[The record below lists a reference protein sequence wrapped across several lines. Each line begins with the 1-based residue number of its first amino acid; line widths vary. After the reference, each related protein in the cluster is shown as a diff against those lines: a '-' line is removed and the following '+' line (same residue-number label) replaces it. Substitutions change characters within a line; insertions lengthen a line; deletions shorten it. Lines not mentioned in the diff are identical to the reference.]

1 MKKSTLF
8 FLGMVLVAFNLRPAL
23 TGVGPITSFIQGD
36 LGISASLIGFLT
48 MLPLIAFGFMS
59 LGAPA
64 LGAKVGNSK
73 AILIALIVLII
84 GISLRSIGGIELLF
98 LGTILIG
105 IGIATG
111 NVLVP
116 SFVKESFPKKAS
128 LFVGVYSAVLS
139 FGAAIGS
146 GITAP
151 IATSSNWRIALACSG
166 ILVILALI
174 VWIPVTIKNRH
185 NQSHSRGK
193 RPAFP
198 LSQSLAWF
206 VTLFMGIQSLLFYS
220 LVNWMPTMLEDRGVS
235 ISMAGT
241 IVMVMQL
248 ASLPAILVIPYL
260 AEKYDNQKVLAT
272 SIGIVYFIGLVG
284 VFYLPASLSW
294 LFISSIITGLAQGA
308 SVCLAL
314 LFVNL
319 RAKTPSQV
327 MVLSGMAQSFGYFIA
342 AIGPISFG
350 VLHDVAHSWTPVII
364 CLLVFTL
371 ILSLAGWRA
380 GRRGYIVEKDE
391 VNIN

>member
-8 FLGMVLVAFNLRPAL
+8 FMGMVLVAFNLRPAL
-23 TGVGPITSFIQGD
+23 TGVGPITSFIQDD

-64 LGAKVGNSK
+64 LGAKMGNSK
-73 AILIALIVLII
+73 AILIALIILII
-84 GISLRSIGGIELLF
+84 GISLRSVGGIGLLL

-105 IGIATG
+105 VGIATG

-128 LFVGVYSAVLS
+128 LFVGIYSAVLS

-151 IATSSNWRIALACSG
+151 LATSTNWRIALAFSG
-166 ILVILALI
+166 ILVLFALI
-174 VWIPVTIKNRH
+174 IWIPVTIKNRQ
-185 NQSHSRGK
+185 NQIHDRGK
-193 RPAFP
+193 RPFFP
-198 LSQSLAWF
+198 LRQSLAWF
-206 VTLFMGIQSLLFYS
+206 VTIFMGVQSLLFYS

-235 ISMAGT
+235 VEMAGT

-260 AEKYDNQKVLAT
+260 AEKYENQRVLGV

-284 VFYLPASLSW
+284 VFYLPASLTW
-294 LFISSIITGLAQGA
+294 LFISSIVIGVAQGA
-308 SVCLAL
+308 SICLAL

-342 AIGPISFG
+342 AIGPFSFG
-350 VLHDVAHSWTPVII
+350 VLHDVTHSWTPVII
-364 CLLVFTL
+364 CLLVFT
-371 ILSLAGWRA
+371 IVLSLAGWRA
-380 GRRGYIVEKDE
+380 GRREYVVEYG
-391 VNIN
+391 